1 MTHIPGYP
9 KKQGLYDPAYES
21 DACGIGFVVNIK
33 GRKSHKL
40 LHQAMEVLEH
50 IEHRGACGCEVN
62 TGDGAGILL
71 QLPHKFF
78 AGVCDFD
85 LPELGDYGV
94 GMLFL
99 PPAAA
104 ERAACEKIFV
114 PSLFAGF
121 GCPSSSRACTRIAPE
136 FWLTTASRR
145 RHHSI
150 IMYPGCRLVNDTGQ
164 PTGRI
169 ISIVVPVS
177 GDELQL
183 ISPPWLSTIC
193 LAIVA
198 PRPLRSPQV

>member
-85 LPELGDYGV
+85 LPELGGAQRLRDAGV
-94 GMLFL
+94 
-99 PPAAA
+99 
-104 ERAACEKIFV
+104 EV
-114 PSLFAGF
+114 HSLITF
-121 GCPSSSRACTRIAPE
+121 
-136 FWLTTASRR
+136 
-145 RHHSI
+145 
-150 IMYPGCRLVNDTGQ
+150 D
-164 PTGRI
+164 
-169 ISIVVPVS
+169 
-177 GDELQL
+177 GD
-183 ISPPWLSTIC
+183 
-193 LAIVA
+193 
-198 PRPLRSPQV
+198 